1 MENKKYILSI
11 LPMFED
17 DLNETI
23 DYISEK
29 LKNPNAALRL
39 VNDIESAILNRLD
52 NPLGF
57 EVYRSSKKR
66 SHEYYRIYIRNFTVY
81 YVVIGNVM
89 EVRRLLYNA
98 RDINTLL

>member
-29 LKNPNAALRL
+29 LKNPAAALRL

-57 EVYRSSKKR
+57 EQYRSSRKR
-66 SHEYYRIYIRNFTVY
+66 PHNYYRIYIRNYTVY
-81 YVVIGNVM
+81 YVVIDNVM
-89 EVRRLLYNA
+89 EVRRLLYSA
-98 RDINTLL
+98 RDINSLL